1 VEVNR
6 KFNFRVSSKSAIY
19 VRRQEL
25 IVLFLPPIAPDPEYQ
40 PSIPLASDNF
50 WSSIFQ
56 VNFTSF
62 QS

>member
-25 IVLFLPPIAPDPEYQ
+25 IVLFLTPVAPDPEYQ
-40 PSIPLASDNF
+40 PFIPL
-50 WSSIFQ
+50 SSRTFCRP
-56 VNFTSF
+56 VFGVYFTSF